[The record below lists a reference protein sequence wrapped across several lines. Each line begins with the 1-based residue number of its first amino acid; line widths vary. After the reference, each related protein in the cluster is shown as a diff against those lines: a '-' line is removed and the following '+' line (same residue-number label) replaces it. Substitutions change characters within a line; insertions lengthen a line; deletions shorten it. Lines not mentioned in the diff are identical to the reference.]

1 MEEKDAAERALMVR
15 APASLTAS
23 RMPVQELLGQVAVI
37 QEVMQTVMQKDVHYG
52 KIPNTPKPTLYK
64 PGAELL
70 NLTFRLDA
78 EYESHES
85 WDGDHLT
92 VKSRC
97 TLYHIP
103 SGDRLGSGEGMC
115 STKESKYAYR
125 KGERKCP
132 KCGGG
137 PIIKGKEEY
146 GGGWV
151 CWKSR
156 GGCGS
161 KFGDGDKSIE
171 SQNPDRIPNPDLADQ
186 YNTILKMANKR
197 SLVAATLNVTAASD
211 MFTQDLEDIA
221 RHQAPEPEPPKPQR
235 KATRKSA
242 KGSPER
248 SPVVS
253 DNIDQPAYDIDPKE
267 DVRLSQVRLSPKE
280 RAAVEASPPSEGFGD
295 EDPDR
300 KITEDEW
307 KELLLPACYKRATEI
322 GVDGSAVRD
331 FLLAEFEVERP
342 GHLTLS
348 QLRDALPMVR
358 HLKREDLG

>member
-1 MEEKDAAERALMVR
+1 MDEKDAAERALMVR
-15 APASLTAS
+15 TPASLTAS

-37 QEVMQTVMQKDVHYG
+37 QEVMQAVMKPEVHYG
-52 KIPNTPKPTLYK
+52 KIPGTPKPTLYK
-64 PGAELL
+64 PGAEVL
-70 NLTFRLDA
+70 NLAFRLDA

-156 GGCGS
+156 GGCGR
-161 KFGDGDKSIE
+161 KFDDGDRSIE

-221 RHQAPEPEPPKPQR
+221 RHQTPEPEPPKPQR

-242 KGSPER
+242 TGKT
-248 SPVVS
+248 
-253 DNIDQPAYDIDPKE
+253 AIDPKE
-267 DVRLSQVRLSPKE
+267 DVRLSQVRLSPEE
-280 RAAVEASPPSEGFGD
+280 REAVEASPPSEGFGD

-307 KELLLPACYKRATEI
+307 KHLLSDIYKRADI
-322 GVDGSAVRD
+322 VGVEGHAIRD
-331 FLLAEFEVERP
+331 YLLATFEVERP